1 MSLEKKAY
9 DFIKGKI
16 IHYEWLPGMSI
27 REQDIARELETSRTP
42 VRRAFEKLVDEG
54 LLMKET
60 NRGVTVSGQVL
71 SKYDIQERLN
81 FIELMLTYHL
91 QYLQTQEYDFPHEK
105 LDEPL
110 EQMQTRVD
118 DKSRSFT
125 ESESLFISILL
136 DAGKN
141 SYQKW
146 LVLQTFEAIFK
157 QQGKVQEI
165 FQESREE
172 KLAYLKNLSN
182 YLKENDYPYAR
193 REIRILINQLI
204 LNLFQGAR

>member
-146 LVLQTFEAIFK
+146 LVLQTFEAIFN